1 MIILGIDP
9 GTARIGYGIIRQL
22 ANKKLEFIDCG
33 VIESGP
39 NQKLT
44 ELIGKNMKKISGLI
58 KKYKPEII
66 GIEKIYFVKNVKTGI
81 AVAQMRGAIISE
93 ITKHAIPI
101 KEFNPSE
108 IKLAV
113 ANYGLADKKAVSKMV
128 SRILNIGKIAGFDDA
143 SDALAI
149 AITAAITA

>member
-9 GTARIGYGIIRQL
+9 GVTRIGYGVIRQL

-33 VIESGP
+33 VIEGGP

-44 ELIGKNMKKISGLI
+44 ELIDKNIKKISGLI
-58 KKYKPEII
+58 IKYKPEII

-93 ITKHAIPI
+93 ITKYTISI

-128 SRILNIGKIAGFDDA
+128 SRILNIEKIAGFDDV

-149 AITAAITA
+149 AITAAVR